1 MATRGRGEA
10 EDTRKQPESP
20 DNAEPSSQEEHNVE
34 DSEQLVH
41 KTYILKRG
49 QARRLEQLAYEKRVM
64 LNDLARFLVEYALQ
78 QVDSGEL
85 EIPTEPYRRK
95 IAWPEK

>member
-1 MATRGRGEA
+1 MARRRRTGAEEISEQSVSQGGTKPPLQGEH
-10 EDTRKQPESP
+10 E
-20 DNAEPSSQEEHNVE
+20 VE
-34 DSEQLVH
+34 DSEQLVR

-49 QARRLEQLAYEKRVM
+49 QADRLEQLAYDKRVM

-85 EIPTEPYRRK
+85 EIPTVPYRRK